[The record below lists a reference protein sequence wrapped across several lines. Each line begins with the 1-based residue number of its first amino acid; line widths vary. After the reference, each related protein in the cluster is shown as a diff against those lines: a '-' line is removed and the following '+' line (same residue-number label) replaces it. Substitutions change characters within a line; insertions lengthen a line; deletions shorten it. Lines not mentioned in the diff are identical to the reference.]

1 MFARRGVRRHLP
13 TRLACQRIRATFAVV
28 KVLLLVILLV
38 QAALA
43 ADCRVLVDGSGCRTR
58 QLAIQSIWEKLPGV
72 MEVLILPRDKAPAA
86 NQRIFVI
93 RSKDASPTKEQ
104 LIEALGRRAKFYHVI
119 DVKAQG

>member
-1 MFARRGVRRHLP
+1 M
-13 TRLACQRIRATFAVV
+13 

-72 MEVLILPRDKAPAA
+72 SEVLILLREEAPAA

-93 RSKDASPTKEQ
+93 RCKESSPTEEQ
-104 LIEALGRRAKFYHVI
+104 LVEALGRRAKFYHVI

>member
-1 MFARRGVRRHLP
+1 M
-13 TRLACQRIRATFAVV
+13 

-58 QLAIQSIWEKLPGV
+58 QLVIQSIWEKLPGV
-72 MEVLILPRDKAPAA
+72 TDVLILPRDKAPAA